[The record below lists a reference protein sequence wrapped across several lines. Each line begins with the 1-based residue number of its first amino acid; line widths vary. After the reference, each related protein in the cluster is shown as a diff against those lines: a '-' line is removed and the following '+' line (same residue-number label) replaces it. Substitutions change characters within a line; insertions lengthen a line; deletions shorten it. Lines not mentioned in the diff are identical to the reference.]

1 MMILTRQPTQTICL
15 GMLAF
20 VISGTWGYRLG
31 LEVINVTVCGKLF
44 YLNLN

>member
-1 MMILTRQPTQTICL
+1 MMILTRL

-44 YLNLN
+44 YLNLA